1 MLIKIFF
8 GPIKEVLW
16 FTQSLQAT
24 VEIGL
29 NFVSDLLK
37 VSTFRVP
44 SRAENSVYQKM
55 LVSGDSY
62 GTCQYWHEIIVFCLF
77 MYLKRIVFL
86 LKVITL

>member
-1 MLIKIFF
+1 MFLLSRCRQLLIYCLK
-8 GPIKEVLW
+8 
-16 FTQSLQAT
+16 
-24 VEIGL
+24 IGL

-37 VSTFRVP
+37 VSTVRVP
-44 SRAENSVYQKM
+44 ARAENAGYQKM

-62 GTCQYWHEIIVFCLF
+62 GTCQYWHERIVFCLF